1 MLRSLSFA
9 KKILLAAALVVVF
22 AFTCFILYND
32 TDSARPCARTRKTT
46 SGKSAP

>member
-22 AFTCFILYND
+22 AFSCFILYND
-32 TDSARPCARTRKTT
+32 YRQREAVRTDRKTT